1 MNSFG
6 AGCARP
12 LAYKSNPL
20 LALTTLFKGWSP
32 QSALLFYA
40 GDEMRP

>member
-1 MNSFG
+1 MI
-6 AGCARP
+6 
-12 LAYKSNPL
+12 NPL
-20 LALTTLFKGWSP
+20 LTLTTLFKGWSP